1 MKKWWQH
8 MNRGLLL
15 LFVAVLA
22 VSVYLL
28 MDHEKTKKDKKAII
42 EITKEFI
49 SDSSAYFTCP
59 DGFDFWGQEELTE
72 ESLSSLMA
80 AQTAHVETYFCEN
93 EAVRNNQISYYFSFF
108 ENCRLNETL
117 PANCTRVPLSIEVR
131 DIYNG
136 SATVVVTTQTTIE
149 YTKEDDS
156 RQTEVTTTEDT
167 LLFLKQEGEW
177 KLVSARSNMPQ
188 IEM

>member
-22 VSVYLL
+22 VSVYLF
-28 MDHEKTKKDKKAII
+28 MDHEKTKK
-42 EITKEFI
+42 
-49 SDSSAYFTCP
+49 
-59 DGFDFWGQEELTE
+59 
-72 ESLSSLMA
+72 
-80 AQTAHVETYFCEN
+80 EN